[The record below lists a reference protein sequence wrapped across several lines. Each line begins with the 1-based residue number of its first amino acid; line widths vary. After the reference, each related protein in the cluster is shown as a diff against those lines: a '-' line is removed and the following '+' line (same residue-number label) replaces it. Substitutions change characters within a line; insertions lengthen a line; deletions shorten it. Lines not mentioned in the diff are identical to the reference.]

1 MSLNI
6 LTSGDFSI
14 STQLENKLNMA
25 FSLICEEEKL
35 SNCSVNL
42 KILNNNEIQELN
54 NKYRKKN
61 SPTNVLSFTNEDIS
75 KSITGDLGDIAISY
89 QYLEEESR
97 QQNIKFDDHLIHM
110 LIHGVYHILGFDHKN
125 NEMAAQMENKEI
137 KLLKKINIDNP
148 YY

>member
-42 KILNNNEIQELN
+42 KILNNSEIQELN

-89 QYLEEESR
+89 QYLEKESR
-97 QQNIKFDDHLIHM
+97 QQNKKFDDHLIHM
-110 LIHGVYHILGFDHKN
+110 LIHGVYHILGLDHEN
-125 NEMAAQMENKEI
+125 NEMAVQMENKEI
-137 KLLKKINIDNP
+137 KLLKKININNP
-148 YY
+148 Y

>member
-35 SNCSVNL
+35 SNSSVNL

-97 QQNIKFDDHLIHM
+97 QQNKKLDAHLIHM
-110 LIHGVYHILGFDHKN
+110 LIHGVYHILGFDHEN
-125 NEMAAQMENKEI
+125 NKMAAQMENKEI

-148 YY
+148 Y

>member
-42 KILNNNEIQELN
+42 KILNNYEIQELN

-89 QYLEEESR
+89 QCIEEESR
-97 QQNIKFDDHLIHM
+97 QQNKKFDDHLIHM
-110 LIHGVYHILGFDHKN
+110 LIHGVYHILGFDHEN
-125 NEMAAQMENKEI
+125 NKMAAQMENKEI

-148 YY
+148 Y

>member
-1 MSLNI
+1 VSLNI
-6 LTSGDFSI
+6 LTSGNFSI

-61 SPTNVLSFTNEDIS
+61 SPTNVLSFINEDIS

-89 QYLEEESR
+89 QYIEEEPR
-97 QQNIKFDDHLIHM
+97 QQNKKFDDHLIHM
-110 LIHGVYHILGFDHKN
+110 LIHGVYHILGFDHEN

-148 YY
+148 Y

>member
-1 MSLNI
+1 MNLNI

-42 KILNNNEIQELN
+42 KILNNYEIQELN

-89 QYLEEESR
+89 QYIEEESR
-97 QQNIKFDDHLIHM
+97 QQNKKFDDHLIHM
-110 LIHGVYHILGFDHKN
+110 LIHGVYHILGLDHENDTTANK
-125 NEMAAQMENKEI
+125 MENKEI
-137 KLLKKINIDNP
+137 ELLKELNIKNP
-148 YY
+148 Y

>member
-97 QQNIKFDDHLIHM
+97 QQNKKFDDHLIHM
-110 LIHGVYHILGFDHKN
+110 LIHGVYHILGFT
-125 NEMAAQMENKEI
+125 I
-137 KLLKKINIDNP
+137 KIMKWQLKWKIKRLNCLKK
-148 YY
+148 

>member
-42 KILNNNEIQELN
+42 KILNNSEIQELN

-89 QYLEEESR
+89 QYLEKESR
-97 QQNIKFDDHLIHM
+97 QQNKKFDDHLIHM
-110 LIHGVYHILGFDHKN
+110 LIHGVYHILGFDHEN

-137 KLLKKINIDNP
+137 KLLKKININNP
-148 YY
+148 Y

>member
-1 MSLNI
+1 M
-6 LTSGDFSI
+6 
-14 STQLENKLNMA
+14 
-25 FSLICEEEKL
+25 
-35 SNCSVNL
+35 NL
-42 KILNNNEIQELN
+42 KILSNNEIQELN

-97 QQNIKFDDHLIHM
+97 QQNKKFDDHLIHM
-110 LIHGVYHILGFDHKN
+110 LIHGVYHILGFDHEN
-125 NEMAAQMENKEI
+125 NKMAAQMENKEI

-148 YY
+148 Y

>member
-1 MSLNI
+1 
-6 LTSGDFSI
+6 
-14 STQLENKLNMA
+14 MA

-110 LIHGVYHILGFDHKN
+110 LIHGVYHILGFDHEN
-125 NEMAAQMENKEI
+125 NKMAAQMENKEI

-148 YY
+148 Y

>member
-6 LTSGDFSI
+6 LTSKNFTVSNK
-14 STQLENKLNMA
+14 LENKLHQA
-25 FSLICEEEKL
+25 FTLICNEENI

-42 KILNNNEIQELN
+42 KILDNNEIRELN
-54 NKYRKKN
+54 KKYSNKN

-89 QYLEEESR
+89 EYVKEESNE
-97 QQNIKFDDHLIHM
+97 QNKKFDDHLIHM

-125 NEMAAQMENKEI
+125 NKMADLMESKEV
-137 KLLKKINIDNP
+137 KLLKQLNIKNP
-148 YY
+148 Y

>member
-54 NKYRKKN
+54 KRYRKKN
-61 SPTNVLSFTNEDIS
+61 SPTNVLSFTNKDIS
-75 KSITGDLGDIAISY
+75 KSITADLGDIAISY

-97 QQNIKFDDHLIHM
+97 QQNKKFDVHLIHM
-110 LIHGVYHILGFDHKN
+110 LIHGVYHILGHDHKN

-148 YY
+148 Y

>member
-1 MSLNI
+1 
-6 LTSGDFSI
+6 
-14 STQLENKLNMA
+14 MA

-97 QQNIKFDDHLIHM
+97 QQNKKFDDHLIHM
-110 LIHGVYHILGFDHKN
+110 LIHGVYHILGLDHENDASANK
-125 NEMAAQMENKEI
+125 MENKEI
-137 KLLKKINIDNP
+137 ELLKELNIKNP
-148 YY
+148 Y

>member
-6 LTSGDFSI
+6 LISGDFSI

-75 KSITGDLGDIAISY
+75 KSVTGDLGDIAISY
-89 QYLEEESR
+89 QYLEKESCK
-97 QQNIKFDDHLIHM
+97 QNKKFDDHLIHM
-110 LIHGVYHILGFDHKN
+110 LIHGVYHILGFDHEN

-148 YY
+148 Y

>member
-54 NKYRKKN
+54 NKFRKKN

-97 QQNIKFDDHLIHM
+97 QQNKKFDDHLFN
-110 LIHGVYHILGFDHKN
+110 FD
-125 NEMAAQMENKEI
+125 
-137 KLLKKINIDNP
+137 

>member
-6 LTSGDFSI
+6 LTSGNFSI

-97 QQNIKFDDHLIHM
+97 KQNKKFDDHLIHM
-110 LIHGVYHILGFDHKN
+110 LIHGVYPVSYTHLTLPTN
-125 NEMAAQMENKEI
+125 
-137 KLLKKINIDNP
+137 
-148 YY
+148 

>member
-14 STQLENKLNMA
+14 STQLENKLNIV

-97 QQNIKFDDHLIHM
+97 QQNKKFDDHLIHM
-110 LIHGVYHILGFDHKN
+110 LIHGVYHILGLDHKN

-148 YY
+148 Y

>member
-6 LTSGDFSI
+6 LTSKNFTVSNK
-14 STQLENKLNMA
+14 LENKLNQA
-25 FSLICEEEKL
+25 FTLICNEENI

-42 KILNNNEIQELN
+42 KILDNNEITELN
-54 NKYRKKN
+54 KKFSNKN

-89 QYLEEESR
+89 EYVKEESNE
-97 QQNIKFDDHLIHM
+97 QNKKFDDHLIHM
-110 LIHGVYHILGFDHKN
+110 LIHGVYHILGFDHEN

-137 KLLKKINIDNP
+137 KLLKKINIANP
-148 YY
+148 Y

>member
-6 LTSGDFSI
+6 LTSEDFSV

-42 KILNNNEIQELN
+42 KILSNNEIQELN

-89 QYLEEESR
+89 HYLEEESCK
-97 QQNIKFDDHLIHM
+97 QNKKFDDLLIHM
-110 LIHGVYHILGFDHKN
+110 LIHGVYHILGFDHEN

-148 YY
+148 Y

>member
-35 SNCSVNL
+35 SSCSVNL

-97 QQNIKFDDHLIHM
+97 QQKKKFDDHLIHM
-110 LIHGVYHILGFDHKN
+110 LIHGVYHILGFDHEN

-148 YY
+148 Y

>member
-6 LTSGDFSI
+6 LTSGNFSI

-42 KILNNNEIQELN
+42 KILNNYEIQELN

-61 SPTNVLSFTNEDIS
+61 SATNVLSFTNEDIS

-89 QYLEEESR
+89 QYIEEGSR
-97 QQNIKFDDHLIHM
+97 QQNKKFDDHLIHM
-110 LIHGVYHILGFDHKN
+110 LIHGVYHILGFDHEN

-148 YY
+148 Y

>member
-6 LTSGDFSI
+6 LTSKNFTVSNK
-14 STQLENKLNMA
+14 LENKLNQA
-25 FSLICEEEKL
+25 FTLICNEENI

-42 KILNNNEIQELN
+42 KILDNNEITELN
-54 NKYRKKN
+54 KKFSNKN

-89 QYLEEESR
+89 EYVKEESNE
-97 QQNIKFDDHLIHM
+97 QNKKFDDHLIHM
-110 LIHGVYHILGFDHKN
+110 LIHGVYHILGFDHEN
-125 NEMAAQMENKEI
+125 NKMAAQMENKEI

-148 YY
+148 Y

>member
-97 QQNIKFDDHLIHM
+97 QQNKKFDDHLIHM
-110 LIHGVYHILGFDHKN
+110 LIHGLSLIHI
-125 NEMAAQMENKEI
+125 
-137 KLLKKINIDNP
+137 
-148 YY
+148 

>member
-89 QYLEEESR
+89 QYLEEVSR
-97 QQNIKFDDHLIHM
+97 QQNKKFDDHLIHM
-110 LIHGVYHILGFDHKN
+110 LIHGVYHILGFDHEN
-125 NEMAAQMENKEI
+125 NKMAAQMENKEI

-148 YY
+148 Y

>member
-1 MSLNI
+1 VSLNI

-42 KILNNNEIQELN
+42 KILNNSEIQELN

-89 QYLEEESR
+89 QYLEKESR
-97 QQNIKFDDHLIHM
+97 QQNKKFDDHLIHM
-110 LIHGVYHILGFDHKN
+110 LIHGVYHILGFDHEN

-137 KLLKKINIDNP
+137 KLLKKININNP
-148 YY
+148 Y

>member
-42 KILNNNEIQELN
+42 KVLNNNEIQKLN
-54 NKYRKKN
+54 NKYRNKN
-61 SPTNVLSFTNEDIS
+61 TPTNVLSFTNEDIS
-75 KSITGDLGDIAISY
+75 KSIPGDLGDIAISY

-97 QQNIKFDDHLIHM
+97 QQNKKFDDHLIHM

-125 NEMAAQMENKEI
+125 NKMADLMESKEV
-137 KLLKKINIDNP
+137 KLLKQLNIKNP
-148 YY
+148 Y

>member
-42 KILNNNEIQELN
+42 KILSNNEIQELN

-97 QQNIKFDDHLIHM
+97 QQNKKFDYHLIHM
-110 LIHGVYHILGFDHKN
+110 IIHGVYHMLGFDHEN

-148 YY
+148 Y

>member
-1 MSLNI
+1 
-6 LTSGDFSI
+6 
-14 STQLENKLNMA
+14 MA

-42 KILNNNEIQELN
+42 KILNNSEIQELN

-89 QYLEEESR
+89 QYLEKESR
-97 QQNIKFDDHLIHM
+97 QQNKKFDDHLIHM
-110 LIHGVYHILGFDHKN
+110 LIHGVYHILGFDHEN

-137 KLLKKINIDNP
+137 KLLKKININNP
-148 YY
+148 Y